1 MHGPSRK
8 RERAML
14 KNTRVLP
21 KDVLDVVKRSR
32 PVYSAARALRFAAGE
47 RFGARPVSGLSGRVH
62 YNDFMLLSTDPA
74 DVDHYVRGANRFIDI
89 IERSCAEAGRDP
101 ASLRDVLEVGCGYG
115 RIVRELR
122 KRLPR
127 SAGLCFGRDRRGR
140 PVHRRGIRRAQDADA
155 RTRRSGIRRPFRPCL
170 SALRLYAHAPRHGRR
185 QSAARCGRVETG
197 RCGGDDRAWSRLG
210 RHLRALPAVLARQD
224 AAAQALARDGYYYE
238 RYPYYYDDYG
248 LTWFTR
254 PAFEALVAEATPQL
268 TAVAYHAL
276 DLDAH
281 QDVFVYR
288 KDA

>member
-1 MHGPSRK
+1 
-8 RERAML
+8 ML

-47 RFGARPVSGLSGRVH
+47 RLGARPVSGLSGRVH

-122 KRLPR
+122 KRLPQ
-127 SAGLCFGRDRRGR
+127 AQ
-140 PVHRRGIRRAQDADA
+140 VHVSDVI
-155 RTRRSGIRRPFRPCL
+155 
-170 SALRLYAHAPRHGRR
+170 
-185 QSAARCGRVETG
+185 
-197 RCGGDDRAWSRLG
+197 
-210 RHLRALPAVLARQD
+210 D
-224 AAAQALARDGYYYE
+224 AAARFTAAEFGAHKMPTLEHAAPEFDGRFDLVYLLSVYTHMRREMIAANLRRVAAVLKPGGVVVMTVHGQGSADTCERYQQYWLDKTRLLQALARDGYYYE

-254 PAFEALVAEATPQL
+254 TAFEELVAETTPRL
-268 TAVAYHAL
+268 TAIAYHAL